1 MIFEDKGGY
10 IFMEHNSA
18 NIKKT
23 DFKDVQI
30 SSWDDLD
37 KPPFWW
43 SFAPKTFPIGK
54 FFLTVYR
61 RCENAMLYPKKALNV
76 EQLKV
81 SSMIS

>member
-30 SSWDDLD
+30 SSRDDLD

-43 SFAPKTFPIGK
+43 NFAPKTFPIGK
-54 FFLTVYR
+54 FFDCISEMCKCNVISQK
-61 RCENAMLYPKKALNV
+61 NA
-76 EQLKV
+76 EC
-81 SSMIS
+81 